1 MRFLECLKSA
11 GEILGSKI
19 HHKTE
24 FWTQLTVSQW
34 NASEIFPRIHY
45 ISAPPRSPKDHEQ
58 KQATQ
63 INSNDELSSCSMT
76 SYGDLKQ

>member
-11 GEILGSKI
+11 GKILASKI

-34 NASEIFPRIHY
+34 NASGIFPRIHDTA
-45 ISAPPRSPKDHEQ
+45 APPRSPKVHEQ

-63 INSNDELSSCSMT
+63 INSKDELFSCSMT

>member
-11 GEILGSKI
+11 GKILASKI

-34 NASEIFPRIHY
+34 NASGIFPRIHDTA
-45 ISAPPRSPKDHEQ
+45 APPRSPKVHEQ
-58 KQATQ
+58 KQANPDQFHRTNYTYVGVQ
-63 INSNDELSSCSMT
+63 
-76 SYGDLKQ
+76 